1 MEQLTIRQL
10 TFDIHP
16 INRDRMVLVALSDG
30 QTYYVQD
37 AGGDPCYQAV
47 FGKLTPKK
55 LEAQPELTNL
65 LQAVGEFYKFWLSGG
80 EDPLSLF
87 YRKQSP
93 ALHELYESIDG
104 EADHD
109 LNLREWLRQTSIENW
124 RTLEAYVEVTYND
137 LCAYWMD
144 GVGFTPAKMEKL
156 RQRAQ
161 ELGWQPTV
169 NKV

>member
-37 AGGDPCYQAV
+37 AGGAPCYSAV
-47 FGKLTPKK
+47 FGRLTPKK
-55 LEAQPELTNL
+55 LEAQPELLNL
-65 LQAVGEFYKFWLSGG
+65 LNAVGEFYKFWLAGN

-87 YRKQSP
+87 YRKDSP
-93 ALHELYESIDG
+93 ALHELYESIEG
-104 EADHD
+104 QGDHD
-109 LNLREWLRQTSIENW
+109 ENLREWLRDSTIEIY
-124 RTLEAYVEVTYND
+124 RMLESYTGITYND

-161 ELGWQPTV
+161 ELGWQPTATE
-169 NKV
+169 